1 MTGRAKALPAA
12 GGALLVFLGLL
23 GTLLPVVTAF
33 SLPASLPLLLGAGAL
48 LTIYIVTMFSVRRL
62 AWVLLLVLVA
72 AWAFV
77 CLRWQAL
84 LRVGAQ
90 VTIASVA
97 NELALGVNFISEIA
111 LPAGASAAEQAAGC
125 TLFLVMLA
133 APVLL
138 LYGWS
143 IVYLSAAAPCV
154 VVSLPFFAVT
164 MVLMDKPPSLF
175 SVLCTLAFWALLLLP
190 QTTRRADPRRGVV
203 LTLVY
208 FPIVAAL
215 CAVVLL
221 LSPRETYVRPAW
233 PDVLREQLAELRS
246 ARQDGEGGDVP
257 TLLETVE
264 RIDASRPDETV
275 NVSGLGPRR
284 TTGTAVLEILDEA
297 GGTLYLRGSALGR
310 YDGAAWRAPEDE
322 PPTQAGGIAQATA
335 AAAAAQG
342 QARQI
347 EIRHLSGETQLAY
360 VPYYAVAGEGEI
372 GESYAR
378 PLERT
383 DAYGWTYVPLEA
395 PAAAAEDAGEL
406 LYRAWAQEAYT
417 ALPED
422 LRGQLRVIAAAAG
435 IDAAAPRETLVAQVA
450 AYVRSAAVYDIETGR
465 APAGTDFILYFLIGS
480 RRGYCV
486 HFASAA
492 TAMLQ
497 ALDVPARYVSGYLV
511 RAEAGAWTTV
521 TDDDAHAWVEV
532 YLDGFGWV
540 PVEVTGSTAPQELS
554 PSPEPSPTAEPTTAT
569 AEPAAPTPELPGAT
583 DAPQATPGGA
593 EETAAPGTTPGQP
606 TPAGADVGM
615 PPDGAD
621 GPGLPAGPGTGTA
634 RAALSPLWLLL
645 LLVPA
650 AAGALVL
657 RRREALR
664 RRAERLRRGDNAARI
679 LAAWRELQRLHR
691 YGVRAPE
698 ALEQIA
704 LEARFS
710 SHEMTDEQ
718 REQVFR
724 FLERERTR
732 LAKELPPLR
741 RLVARYVLALL

>member
-1 MTGRAKALPAA
+1 
-12 GGALLVFLGLL
+12 
-23 GTLLPVVTAF
+23 
-33 SLPASLPLLLGAGAL
+33 
-48 LTIYIVTMFSVRRL
+48 
-62 AWVLLLVLVA
+62 
-72 AWAFV
+72 
-77 CLRWQAL
+77 
-84 LRVGAQ
+84 
-90 VTIASVA
+90 
-97 NELALGVNFISEIA
+97 
-111 LPAGASAAEQAAGC
+111 
-125 TLFLVMLA
+125 MLA

-221 LSPRETYVRPAW
+221 LSPREHYVRPAW

-246 ARQDGEGGDVP
+246 ARQGGEGGDVP

-450 AYVRSAAVYDIETGR
+450 AYVRSAAVYDIEAGR

-521 TDDDAHAWVEV
+521 TDDDAHAWVEA
-532 YLDGFGWV
+532 YLDGFGLGAGSRSPAARRRRSCRRRRSRPRRWS
-540 PVEVTGSTAPQELS
+540 PPRPRRSRRRRPRSCRARPTRRRRRLAARTKRRRRARRPGSRRPRARTWGCPRTARTGRACRRAPARERRARRS
-554 PSPEPSPTAEPTTAT
+554 RRSGCCCCSCRRRPARSCCAT
-569 AEPAAPTPELPGAT
+569 ARP
-583 DAPQATPGGA
+583 
-593 EETAAPGTTPGQP
+593 
-606 TPAGADVGM
+606 
-615 PPDGAD
+615 
-621 GPGLPAGPGTGTA
+621 
-634 RAALSPLWLLL
+634 
-645 LLVPA
+645 
-650 AAGALVL
+650 
-657 RRREALR
+657 LR
-664 RRAERLRRGDNAARI
+664 RRAERLRRGGQCGAHPGRVARAAAAASLWRACAGGARADRARGAFFQPRDDGRAARAGVP
-679 LAAWRELQRLHR
+679 LPGAGADAACKGAAAASAARRA
-691 YGVRAPE
+691 VRAGAAVTGAAHAARCRRPE
-698 ALEQIA
+698 GRAAMPRRGASRPSRNGRDGREKQRNCKFIA
-704 LEARFS
+704 IGDR
-710 SHEMTDEQ
+710 HM
-718 REQVFR
+718 
-724 FLERERTR
+724 
-732 LAKELPPLR
+732 PL
-741 RLVARYVLALL
+741 LVVC

>member
-1 MTGRAKALPAA
+1 MSGRARALPAA
-12 GGALLVFLGLL
+12 AGALLVFLGLL

-33 SLPASLPLLLGAGAL
+33 SLPASVPLLLGAGAL
-48 LTIYIVTMFSVRRL
+48 LTAYIVTMFSVRRF
-62 AWVLLLVLVA
+62 AWALLLALVA
-72 AWAFV
+72 AWALV

-111 LPAGASAAEQAAGC
+111 LPAGVSAAEQTAGC

-175 SVLCTLAFWALLLLP
+175 SVLCTLAFWALLLLA
-190 QTTRRADPRRGVV
+190 QTTRRADPRRGAV
-203 LTLVY
+203 LTLAY

-215 CAVVLL
+215 CAAVLL

-246 ARQDGEGGDVP
+246 ARQDGGGRDVP

-284 TTGTAVLEILDEA
+284 TTGTDVLELLDEA

-310 YDGAAWRAPEDE
+310 YDGAAWRAPDGE
-322 PPTQAGGIAQATA
+322 PPAEAGGIAQVTA

-342 QARQI
+342 GARQL
-347 EIRHLSGETQLAY
+347 ELRHLSGETQLAY
-360 VPYYAVAGEGEI
+360 VPYYVVAGEGEL

-395 PAAAAEDAGEL
+395 PAAVEDAREL

-422 LRGQLRVIAAAAG
+422 LREQLRALAAAAG

-450 AYVRSAAVYDIETGR
+450 AYVRSAAVYDSEAAR
-465 APAGTDFILYFLIGS
+465 APAGTDFILYFLTES

-521 TDDDAHAWVEV
+521 TDDDAHAWVEA

-540 PVEVTGSTAPQELS
+540 PVEVTGSAAAQTPS
-554 PSPEPSPTAEPTTAT
+554 PSPEPETAT
-569 AEPAAPTPELPGAT
+569 PEPGTATPEPDTATPEPALPAT
-583 DAPQATPGGA
+583 ETPGGTQA
-593 EETAAPGTTPGQP
+593 PDTAPGQP
-606 TPAGADVGM
+606 TPE
-615 PPDGAD
+615 GAD
-621 GPGLPAGPGTGTA
+621 GEAPTQDGGGAGLPAGPGTGTA

>member
-1 MTGRAKALPAA
+1 M
-12 GGALLVFLGLL
+12 
-23 GTLLPVVTAF
+23 
-33 SLPASLPLLLGAGAL
+33 PLLLGAGAL
-48 LTIYIVTMFSVRRL
+48 LTAYIVTMFSVRRF
-62 AWVLLLVLVA
+62 AWALLLALVA

-190 QTTRRADPRRGVV
+190 QTTRRADPRRGAV

-215 CAVVLL
+215 CAAVLL

-310 YDGAAWRAPEDE
+310 YDGAAWRAPDGE
-322 PPTQAGGIAQATA
+322 PPAEAGGIAQVTA

-342 QARQI
+342 GARQL
-347 EIRHLSGETQLAY
+347 ELRHLSGETQLAY
-360 VPYYAVAGEGEI
+360 VPYYVVAGEGEL

-395 PAAAAEDAGEL
+395 PAAVEDAREL

-422 LRGQLRVIAAAAG
+422 LREQLRALAAAAG

-450 AYVRSAAVYDIETGR
+450 AYVRSAAVYDSEAAR
-465 APAGTDFILYFLIGS
+465 APAGTDFILYFLTES

-521 TDDDAHAWVEV
+521 TDDDAHAWVEA

-540 PVEVTGSTAPQELS
+540 PVEVTGSAAAQTPS
-554 PSPEPSPTAEPTTAT
+554 PSPEPETAT
-569 AEPAAPTPELPGAT
+569 PEPGTATPEPDTATPEPALPAT
-583 DAPQATPGGA
+583 ETPGGTQA
-593 EETAAPGTTPGQP
+593 PDTAPGQP
-606 TPAGADVGM
+606 TPE
-615 PPDGAD
+615 GAD
-621 GPGLPAGPGTGTA
+621 GEAPTQDGGGAGLPAGPGTGTA

-679 LAAWRELQRLHR
+679 LAAWRELQRLRR
-691 YGVRAPE
+691 YGVQPPE

-710 SHEMTDEQ
+710 NHEMTDEQ

-724 FLERERTR
+724 FLEREQAR
-732 LAKELPPLR
+732 LLRELPPLR

>member
-1 MTGRAKALPAA
+1 MSGRARALPAA
-12 GGALLVFLGLL
+12 AGALLVFLGLL

-33 SLPASLPLLLGAGAL
+33 SLPASVPLLLGAGAL
-48 LTIYIVTMFSVRRL
+48 LTAYIVTMFSVRRF
-62 AWVLLLVLVA
+62 AWALLLALVA

-190 QTTRRADPRRGVV
+190 QTTRRADPRRGAV

-215 CAVVLL
+215 CAAVLL

-310 YDGAAWRAPEDE
+310 YDGAAWRAPDGE
-322 PPTQAGGIAQATA
+322 PPAEAGGIAQVTA

-342 QARQI
+342 GARQL
-347 EIRHLSGETQLAY
+347 ELRHLSGETQLAY
-360 VPYYAVAGEGEI
+360 VPYYVVAGEGEL

-395 PAAAAEDAGEL
+395 PAAVEDAREL

-422 LRGQLRVIAAAAG
+422 LREQLRALAAAAG

-450 AYVRSAAVYDIETGR
+450 AYVRSAAVYDSEAAR
-465 APAGTDFILYFLIGS
+465 APAGTDFILYFLTES

-521 TDDDAHAWVEV
+521 TDDDAHAWVEA

-540 PVEVTGSTAPQELS
+540 PVEVTGSAAAQTPS
-554 PSPEPSPTAEPTTAT
+554 PSPEPETAT
-569 AEPAAPTPELPGAT
+569 PEPGTATPEPDTATPEPALPAT
-583 DAPQATPGGA
+583 ETPGGTQA
-593 EETAAPGTTPGQP
+593 PDTAPGQP
-606 TPAGADVGM
+606 TPE
-615 PPDGAD
+615 GAD
-621 GPGLPAGPGTGTA
+621 GEAPTQDGGGAGLPAGPGTGTA

-679 LAAWRELQRLHR
+679 LAAWRELQRLRR
-691 YGVRAPE
+691 YGVQPPE

-710 SHEMTDEQ
+710 NHEMTDEQ

-724 FLERERTR
+724 FLEREQAR
-732 LAKELPPLR
+732 LLRELPPLR

>member
-1 MTGRAKALPAA
+1 MSGRARALPAA
-12 GGALLVFLGLL
+12 AGALLVFLGLL

-33 SLPASLPLLLGAGAL
+33 SLPASVPLLLGAGAL
-48 LTIYIVTMFSVRRL
+48 LTAYIVTMFSVRRF
-62 AWVLLLVLVA
+62 AWALLLALVA
-72 AWAFV
+72 AWVLV

-190 QTTRRADPRRGVV
+190 QTTRRADPRRGAV

-284 TTGTAVLEILDEA
+284 TTGTDVLELLDEA

-310 YDGAAWRAPEDE
+310 YDGAAWRAPDGE
-322 PPTQAGGIAQATA
+322 PPAEAGGIAQVTA

-342 QARQI
+342 GARQL
-347 EIRHLSGETQLAY
+347 ELRHLSGETQLAY
-360 VPYYAVAGEGEI
+360 VPYYVVAGEGEL

-395 PAAAAEDAGEL
+395 PAAVEDAREL

-422 LRGQLRVIAAAAG
+422 LREQLRALAAAAG

-450 AYVRSAAVYDIETGR
+450 AYVRSAAVYDSEAAR
-465 APAGTDFILYFLIGS
+465 APAGTDFILYFLTES

-521 TDDDAHAWVEV
+521 TDDDAHAWVEA

-540 PVEVTGSTAPQELS
+540 PVEVTGSAAAQTPS
-554 PSPEPSPTAEPTTAT
+554 PSPEPETAT
-569 AEPAAPTPELPGAT
+569 PEPGTATPEPDTATPEPALPAT
-583 DAPQATPGGA
+583 ETPGDTQA
-593 EETAAPGTTPGQP
+593 PDTAPGQP
-606 TPAGADVGM
+606 TPE
-615 PPDGAD
+615 GAD
-621 GPGLPAGPGTGTA
+621 GEAPTQDGGGAGVPAGPGTGTA
-634 RAALSPLWLLL
+634 RAAISPLWLLL

-679 LAAWRELQRLHR
+679 LAAWRELQRLRR
-691 YGVRAPE
+691 YGVQPTE

-704 LEARFS
+704 LGARFS
-710 SHEMTDEQ
+710 NHEMTDEQ

-724 FLERERTR
+724 FLEREQAR
-732 LAKELPPLR
+732 LLRELPPLR

>member
-1 MTGRAKALPAA
+1 MSGRARALPAA
-12 GGALLVFLGLL
+12 AGALLVFLGLL

-33 SLPASLPLLLGAGAL
+33 SLPASVPLLLGAGAL
-48 LTIYIVTMFSVRRL
+48 LTAYIVTMFSVRRF
-62 AWVLLLVLVA
+62 AWALLLALVA
-72 AWAFV
+72 AWVLV

-111 LPAGASAAEQAAGC
+111 LPAGVSAAEQAAGC

-175 SVLCTLAFWALLLLP
+175 SVLCTLAFWALLLLA
-190 QTTRRADPRRGVV
+190 QTTRRADPRRGAV
-203 LTLVY
+203 LTLAY

-246 ARQDGEGGDVP
+246 ARQDGGGRDVP

-284 TTGTAVLEILDEA
+284 TTGTDVLELLDEA

-310 YDGAAWRAPEDE
+310 YDGAAWRAPDGE
-322 PPTQAGGIAQATA
+322 PPAEAGGIAQVTA

-342 QARQI
+342 GARQL
-347 EIRHLSGETQLAY
+347 ELRHLSGETQLAY
-360 VPYYAVAGEGEI
+360 VPYYVVAGEGEL

-395 PAAAAEDAGEL
+395 PAAVEDAREL

-422 LRGQLRVIAAAAG
+422 LREQLRALAAAAG

-450 AYVRSAAVYDIETGR
+450 AYVRSAAVYDSEAAR
-465 APAGTDFILYFLIGS
+465 APAGTDFILYFLTES

-521 TDDDAHAWVEV
+521 PDDDAHAWVEA

-540 PVEVTGSTAPQELS
+540 PVEVTGSAAAQTPS
-554 PSPEPSPTAEPTTAT
+554 PSPEPVTAT
-569 AEPAAPTPELPGAT
+569 PEPGTATPEPDTATPEPALPAT
-583 DAPQATPGGA
+583 ETPGDTQA
-593 EETAAPGTTPGQP
+593 PDTAPGQP
-606 TPAGADVGM
+606 TPE
-615 PPDGAD
+615 GAD
-621 GPGLPAGPGTGTA
+621 GEAPTQDGGGAGVPAGPGTGTA
-634 RAALSPLWLLL
+634 RAAISPLWLLL

-679 LAAWRELQRLHR
+679 LAAWRELQRLRR
-691 YGVRAPE
+691 YGVQPPE

-710 SHEMTDEQ
+710 NHEMTDEQ

-724 FLERERTR
+724 FLEREQAR
-732 LAKELPPLR
+732 LLRELPPLR

>member
-1 MTGRAKALPAA
+1 MSGRARALPAA
-12 GGALLVFLGLL
+12 AGALLVFLGLL

-33 SLPASLPLLLGAGAL
+33 SLPASVPLLLGAGAL

-62 AWVLLLVLVA
+62 AWVLLLALVA

-175 SVLCTLAFWALLLLP
+175 SVLCTLAFWALLLLA
-190 QTTRRADPRRGVV
+190 QTTRRADPRRGAV
-203 LTLVY
+203 LTLAY

-215 CAVVLL
+215 CAAVLL

-246 ARQDGEGGDVP
+246 ARQDGGGRDVP

-284 TTGTAVLEILDEA
+284 TTGTDVLELLDEA

-310 YDGAAWRAPEDE
+310 YDGAAWRAPDGE
-322 PPTQAGGIAQATA
+322 PPAEAGGIAQVTA

-342 QARQI
+342 GARQL
-347 EIRHLSGETQLAY
+347 ELRHLSGETQLAY
-360 VPYYAVAGEGEI
+360 VPYYVVAGEGEL

-395 PAAAAEDAGEL
+395 PAAVEDAREL

-422 LRGQLRVIAAAAG
+422 LREQLRALAAAAG

-450 AYVRSAAVYDIETGR
+450 AYVRSAAVYDSEAAR
-465 APAGTDFILYFLIGS
+465 APAGTDFILYFLTES

-521 TDDDAHAWVEV
+521 TDDDAHAWVEA

-540 PVEVTGSTAPQELS
+540 PVEVTGSAAAQTPS
-554 PSPEPSPTAEPTTAT
+554 PSPEPETAT
-569 AEPAAPTPELPGAT
+569 PEPGTATPEPDAATPEPALPAT
-583 DAPQATPGGA
+583 ETPGGTQA
-593 EETAAPGTTPGQP
+593 PDTAPGQP
-606 TPAGADVGM
+606 TPE
-615 PPDGAD
+615 GAD
-621 GPGLPAGPGTGTA
+621 GEAPTQDGGGAGLPAGPGTGTA

-645 LLVPA
+645 LLLPA
-650 AAGALVL
+650 GAGALVL
-657 RRREALR
+657 RRRAALR
-664 RRAERLRRGDNAARI
+664 RRAGRLRRGDNAARI
-679 LAAWRELQRLHR
+679 LAAWRELQRLRR
-691 YGVRAPE
+691 YGVQPPE

-710 SHEMTDEQ
+710 NHEMTDEQ

-724 FLERERTR
+724 FLEREQAR
-732 LAKELPPLR
+732 LLRELPPLR

>member
-450 AYVRSAAVYDIETGR
+450 AYVRSAAGYDIEAGR

-540 PVEVTGSTAPQELS
+540 PVEVTGSAAAQTPS
-554 PSPEPSPTAEPTTAT
+554 PSPEPETAT
-569 AEPAAPTPELPGAT
+569 PEPGTATPEPDTATPEPALPAT
-583 DAPQATPGGA
+583 ETPGGTQA
-593 EETAAPGTTPGQP
+593 PDTAPGQP
-606 TPAGADVGM
+606 TPEGADGEA
-615 PPDGAD
+615 PTQDGG

-718 REQVFR
+718 RERVFR